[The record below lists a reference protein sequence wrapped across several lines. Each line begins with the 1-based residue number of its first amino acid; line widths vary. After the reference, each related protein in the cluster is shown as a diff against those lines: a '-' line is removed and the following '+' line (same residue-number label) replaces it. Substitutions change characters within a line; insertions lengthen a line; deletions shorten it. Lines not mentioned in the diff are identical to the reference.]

1 MFLDSARPV
10 DYASNRICG
19 EAEIT
24 RIYPIGLDVEV
35 FSFAALERAWHE
47 ARADYHREH
56 VTPYL
61 YESPGRFRVLGPS
74 RAPDHAHLRWT
85 VDTDQDLRL
94 VRTVYARFEGRD
106 DFTWR
111 DVVDLFGR
119 EPELAAINA
128 GVTQKSFRESQRRP

>member
-1 MFLDSARPV
+1 
-10 DYASNRICG
+10 
-19 EAEIT
+19 
-24 RIYPIGLDVEV
+24 
-35 FSFAALERAWHE
+35 
-47 ARADYHREH
+47 
-56 VTPYL
+56 
-61 YESPGRFRVLGPS
+61 
-74 RAPDHAHLRWT
+74 LRWT